1 MKENIGRERFLA
13 LGFDNMGEVVSCKWT
28 EEDEQLFHDVVYSNP
43 ASLGKNFW
51 DHLEETFP
59 SRTNQEIVS
68 YYFNVF
74 VLQRRA
80 EQNIYDP
87 TNADSDDDEWQGSD
101 TDEEEE
107 ELCQNEI
114 EKYSLSIK
122 DSIFDTKV
130 YDFQE
135 ESCTSFAFQEP
146 EISDVKVDFRKSWA
160 THDFIFE

>member
-1 MKENIGRERFLA
+1 MNQQTMKTSFWGQPSSQRLNHNQVCAVMMWLE
-13 LGFDNMGEVVSCKWT
+13 
-28 EEDEQLFHDVVYSNP
+28 EEDLIVYVKIK
-43 ASLGKNFW
+43 ALLDEGKYW
-51 DHLEETFP
+51 P
-59 SRTNQEIVS
+59 
-68 YYFNVF
+68 
-74 VLQRRA
+74 RA

-114 EKYSLSIK
+114 EMYSLSIK

-135 ESCTSFAFQEP
+135 ESCTIRLHFKLNIDWDLLKS
-146 EISDVKVDFRKSWA
+146 ISVNHGPPMILSLNN
-160 THDFIFE
+160 